1 MSKARLP
8 LPALKP
14 IGGPVRGPNP
24 YIEAWRRLAKAG
36 FIALAPFATPL
47 RGAGPVLSLGVP
59 VSLLDLCAVH
69 ALRDLIR

>member
-1 MSKARLP
+1 M
-8 LPALKP
+8 PALKP

-24 YIEAWRRLAKAG
+24 YIEDVARRLAKAG
-36 FIALAPFATPL
+36 FIALAPFATTL